1 MLTGS
6 IDDADD
12 DDETGAMAGM
22 VTAYCM
28 YGVRGQHCD

>member
-1 MLTGS
+1 MENWVLTGS

-28 YGVRGQHCD
+28 YVRS